1 MLAPVI
7 TNNINRIK
15 AICEEH
21 KVKELYV
28 FGSAA
33 RNEMNENSDIDL
45 IVKFNSAV
53 SVDDY
58 ADLYLNFAESM
69 EKILNTKVD
78 VILDKPIRNRILQ
91 RELDETKQIV
101 YVAA

>member
-15 AICEEH
+15 AICKEH

-33 RNEMNENSDIDL
+33 RNEMNDKSDVDFI
-45 IVKFNSAV
+45 IKFN
-53 SVDDY
+53 
-58 ADLYLNFAESM
+58 
-69 EKILNTKVD
+69 
-78 VILDKPIRNRILQ
+78 
-91 RELDETKQIV
+91 
-101 YVAA
+101 

>member
-15 AICEEH
+15 AICKEH

-33 RNEMNENSDIDL
+33 RNEMNDKSDVDFI
-45 IVKFNSAV
+45 IKFNNDV
-53 SVDDY
+53 PVEDY
-58 ADLYLNFAESM
+58 VDLYFDFAESM
-69 EKILNTKVD
+69 EMILNTKVD
-78 VILDKPIRNRILQ
+78 VLLDKPIRNRILQ

>member
-15 AICEEH
+15 AICKEH

-33 RNEMNENSDIDL
+33 RNEMNENSDVDL

-53 SVDDY
+53 SVEDY

-78 VILDKPIRNRILQ
+78 VLLDKPIRNRVLQ